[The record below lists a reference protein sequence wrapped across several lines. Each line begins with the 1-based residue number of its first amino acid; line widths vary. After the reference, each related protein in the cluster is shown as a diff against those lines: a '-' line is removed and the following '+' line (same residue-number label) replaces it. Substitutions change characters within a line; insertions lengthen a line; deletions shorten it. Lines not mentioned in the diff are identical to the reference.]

1 MENIFSLNEL
11 LYFIL
16 ALPILF
22 SVLAAANIM
31 SLPILHWGDRLTA
44 TLTAIA
50 AGLMIMQFD
59 PE

>member
-50 AGLMIMQFD
+50 V
-59 PE
+59 